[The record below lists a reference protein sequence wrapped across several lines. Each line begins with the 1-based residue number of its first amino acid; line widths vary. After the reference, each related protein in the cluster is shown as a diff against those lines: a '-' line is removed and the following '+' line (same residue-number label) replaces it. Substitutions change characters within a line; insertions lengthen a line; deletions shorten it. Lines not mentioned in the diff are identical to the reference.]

1 MFPAST
7 PSFFMVGLLGAMGVR
22 AEPSLICTLP
32 GSCGLSYLQD
42 EVETL
47 SLAGHP
53 PPDGSCSLSSLQDEV
68 RALPGSWAHSPS
80 DAYSL
85 SSLRDEVWAVPG
97 G

>member
-1 MFPAST
+1 
-7 PSFFMVGLLGAMGVR
+7 MVGLLRALGVR
-22 AEPSLICTLP
+22 AEPSLIHTLP

-42 EVETL
+42 EVQTFSFTE
-47 SLAGHP
+47 HP
-53 PPDGSCSLSSLQDEV
+53 PLGGSCSLSSLRDEV
-68 RALPGSWAHSPS
+68 WALPGSWAHSPS